1 MAEIDEAAATRLAEF
16 WSAEVA
22 ALKDAAREYEHYV
35 MTGRDEQHERLVAEL
50 SAGALREIADLIDTH
65 GLELAS

>member
-16 WSAEVA
+16 WSAE
-22 ALKDAAREYEHYV
+22 
-35 MTGRDEQHERLVAEL
+35 
-50 SAGALREIADLIDTH
+50 IADLIDTH